1 MTIYLHVTPRHQ
13 RQGINT
19 FGLSITSGMHKV
31 LVPKHSGA
39 HRVACL
45 SLYRALLQQCRSSNK
60 TPWLDETGSLVR
72 RNFRKYKVLQS
83 PSQTVNALKAGY
95 EALDL
100 IHSSRT
106 NPLDRNRITHM
117 ISHAKI
123 KRDKYT
129 QLQKQSQPVAP
140 PPVPLTPRAARK
152 AESIRFQNE
161 TSRRHPDAKSV
172 LDRPRPLGEKKRHI
186 PVLVNARGL
195 PFLRFKKPQPRN
207 VSSVIRTKLAN
218 RWDWIQRRDGLKVD
232 LLFAQDEEAWDRM
245 TGTKDSGAWPEDI
258 QIAIEDVKTKINQF
272 DMRTKDLAQK
282 MWKVVQAEKALAKA
296 EEKAKQPEQ

>member
-1 MTIYLHVTPRHQ
+1 
-13 RQGINT
+13 
-19 FGLSITSGMHKV
+19 MHKV
-31 LVPKHSGA
+31 LVPKQSGA

-45 SLYRALLQQCRSSNK
+45 SLYRALLQQCRSSSE
-60 TPWLDETGSLVR
+60 TPWLAETGYLVR
-72 RNFRKYKVLQS
+72 RNFRKYKALQS

-106 NPLDRNRITHM
+106 NPVDRNRITHM
-117 ISHAKI
+117 ISHAQM
-123 KRDKYT
+123 KRDRYA
-129 QLQKQSQPVAP
+129 QLQKQIRQQAP

-161 TSRRHPDAKSV
+161 TTRRHPDAKSV
-172 LDRPRPLGEKKRHI
+172 LDRPRPLGEGKKRHI

-207 VSSVIRTKLAN
+207 VSGVIRAKLAN
-218 RWDWIQRRDGLKVD
+218 RWEWIQRRDGLQVD

-258 QIAIEDVKTKINQF
+258 QIAIDDAKAKISHF
-272 DMRTKDLAQK
+272 DMKTKDLADK
-282 MWKVVQAEKALAKA
+282 MWKVVLAEKALAEAEEKARAEAEEKARAEA